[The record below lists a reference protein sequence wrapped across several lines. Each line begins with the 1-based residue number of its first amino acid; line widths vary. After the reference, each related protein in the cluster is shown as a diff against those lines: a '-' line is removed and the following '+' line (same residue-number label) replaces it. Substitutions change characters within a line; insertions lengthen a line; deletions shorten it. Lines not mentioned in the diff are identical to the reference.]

1 MKEGIVMSNHIEA
14 KIGEVADVVLLPGD
28 PLRAKYIAEKFL
40 ENPVC
45 YNHIRNMFGYTGT
58 YKGHK
63 VSIQGTGMGIP
74 SISIYAH
81 ELICDYHAKKL
92 IRVGTCGGLKNDVH
106 VRDVVIA
113 QGTTTDSGIIVRTF
127 GDGLHYAPLAD
138 FELLGKAYHHA
149 KKLNI
154 PVKIGNVYCQDRF
167 YDEEVDLQK
176 LIQYGCLAVEMETSA
191 LYMLAARYNV
201 QALGV
206 FTVSNHLFTGEETTA
221 KEREQS
227 FDNMIKIA
235 LETAI
240 DERDI

>member
-1 MKEGIVMSNHIEA
+1 MSNHIEA

-92 IRVGTCGGLKNDVH
+92 IRVGTCGGLKDDVH

-154 PVKIGNVYCQDRF
+154 PVKIGNVYCQDRSMMK
-167 YDEEVDLQK
+167 K
-176 LIQYGCLAVEMETSA
+176 LICK
-191 LYMLAARYNV
+191 N
-201 QALGV
+201 
-206 FTVSNHLFTGEETTA
+206 
-221 KEREQS
+221 
-227 FDNMIKIA
+227 
-235 LETAI
+235 
-240 DERDI
+240 

>member
-92 IRVGTCGGLKNDVH
+92 IRVGTCGGLKDDVH

-149 KKLNI
+149 KN
-154 PVKIGNVYCQDRF
+154 
-167 YDEEVDLQK
+167 
-176 LIQYGCLAVEMETSA
+176 
-191 LYMLAARYNV
+191 
-201 QALGV
+201 
-206 FTVSNHLFTGEETTA
+206 
-221 KEREQS
+221 
-227 FDNMIKIA
+227 
-235 LETAI
+235 
-240 DERDI
+240 

>member
-1 MKEGIVMSNHIEA
+1 
-14 KIGEVADVVLLPGD
+14 
-28 PLRAKYIAEKFL
+28 
-40 ENPVC
+40 
-45 YNHIRNMFGYTGT
+45 MFGYTGT

-92 IRVGTCGGLKNDVH
+92 IRVGTCGGLKDDVH

-176 LIQYGCLAVEMETSA
+176 LIQYSCLAVEMETSA